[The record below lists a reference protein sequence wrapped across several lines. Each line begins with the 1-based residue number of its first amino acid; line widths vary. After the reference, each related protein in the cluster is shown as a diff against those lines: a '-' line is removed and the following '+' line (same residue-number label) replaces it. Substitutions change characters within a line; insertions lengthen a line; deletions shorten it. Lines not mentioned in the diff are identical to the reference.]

1 MAQQTTI
8 IILKNALQQ
17 LEAQKTREFNEAKAA
32 KASELRA
39 GLDAYIKEQTERYN
53 TAAAQLKAQ
62 YEAQVAELKAS
73 YDGMIATHKAQIDEE
88 AAKSAETIVYGIETN
103 IDKIKE
109 MIAAL
114 EQ

>member
-1 MAQQTTI
+1 MSQNSV

-17 LEAQKTREFNEAKAA
+17 LEAQKTREFNEAKIA
-32 KASELRA
+32 KAAELRA
-39 GLDAYIKEQTERYN
+39 GFDAYLKEQTERYN
-53 TAAAQLKAQ
+53 AAAAQLKAQ
-62 YEAQVAELKAS
+62 YDAQAAELKAT

-88 AAKSAETIVYGIETN
+88 AAKSAETVVYPIDAQIE
-103 IDKIKE
+103 KLKE